1 MPKPFNNFNDPTA
14 LCDYLTH
21 TLIPDLRESGSEA
34 TAEDFEDCVAHIKAL
49 QE

>member
-1 MPKPFNNFNDPTA
+1 MPRFNNFNDPTA